1 MILIYRTLVDLFED
15 PFKEP
20 LKEPYLLSPMILQ
33 VVAPGVRGA
42 LVCADH
48 LGRVLSQAG
57 EVEEAEAGTWRVPL
71 KGIRQGG
78 SFKECLGV

>member
-33 VVAPGVRGA
+33 VGF
-42 LVCADH
+42 
-48 LGRVLSQAG
+48 
-57 EVEEAEAGTWRVPL
+57 L
-71 KGIRQGG
+71 K
-78 SFKECLGV
+78 F